1 MRAWCLAGGLPC
13 LLALILVAAPAC
25 ADPPSPASESGG
37 LLQRYAASW
46 DLDALLAEP
55 PVARRWQALPDEAR
69 EQLLRNLSVRG
80 SIDVYAGALSIM
92 GNAPHRG
99 GEDEALLC
107 VEVGGDA
114 VRLHAAI
121 LSSGRVTVYT
131 PGASY
136 HAVPICV
143 RDWVALVST
152 GHRYRLQQPANL
164 ALVHVPD

>member
-1 MRAWCLAGGLPC
+1 MQTWRLAGGLSW
-13 LLALILVAAPAC
+13 LLALMIAAAPTGAE
-25 ADPPSPASESGG
+25 APLPEDEARV

-55 PVARRWQALPDEAR
+55 PVAHELQALPAEAR

-80 SIDVYAGALSIM
+80 TIDVYGGALSIM

-107 VEVGGDA
+107 VEVGGGA

-121 LSSGRVTVYT
+121 LSAGRVTIHTRGERYN
-131 PGASY
+131 Y
-136 HAVPICV
+136 LPICV

-152 GHRYRLQQPANL
+152 GHHYRLRQPANVE
-164 ALVHVPD
+164 LVRPPD